1 MRKLT
6 VIVLCLIASLSVFAQ
21 ETDTAAKEVSSA
33 VTVTRVYPWMYSTA
47 DLRPGM
53 PAPTI
58 QWMNRRKTDRGIF
71 GGVAGSTR
79 IYCDITMPTLTSEC
93 LVDVGAAMS
102 RMGGLLGSCTRWF
115 TMFDPNACPSDE
127 LFGSAKA
134 NTAIMLTM
142 RTYF

>member
-1 MRKLT
+1 MRKLM
-6 VIVLCLIASLSVFAQ
+6 VIAFCLMASLSLFAK
-21 ETDTAAKEVSSA
+21 ETDATAKEVSSA
-33 VTVTRVYPWMYSTA
+33 VTVPCVYPWMYSTA
-47 DLRPGM
+47 ELRPHM

-58 QWMNRRKTDRGIF
+58 QWMSRRKTDRGIF
-71 GGVAGSTR
+71 GGAAGNTR